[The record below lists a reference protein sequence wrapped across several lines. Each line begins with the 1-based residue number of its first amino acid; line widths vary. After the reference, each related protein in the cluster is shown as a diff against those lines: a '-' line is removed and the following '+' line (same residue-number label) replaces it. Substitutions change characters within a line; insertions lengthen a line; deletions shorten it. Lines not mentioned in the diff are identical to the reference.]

1 MKNIIQF
8 RLTVL
13 LFLFLII
20 PLSAFS
26 QKTTIK
32 GTVTDTNHETLT
44 GVTVMELGTS
54 NGTTTNLNG
63 SYEIQVSN
71 NATLVYSFMGF
82 KSKSVQIRGLQVVNV
97 VLEEDVLG
105 LKELVVVGYGT
116 MKRTDLTGAIVSVN
130 SEAINRTVSTSLD
143 QALQGRAA
151 GVQIQ
156 QNTGIPGGST
166 SIRIRGINSLNA
178 SNEPI
183 FVIDGV
189 IIDGSTGSG
198 TDNALSSINPSD
210 ILSMDVL
217 KDASATAIYG
227 SRASNGVIMITTKRG
242 KSGEAKIS
250 YNGYTGWQE
259 MNKKLDLL
267 NLQEYAILK
276 NARTQAGIVMG
287 DDNFVRP
294 DLLGEGTDWQDELF
308 SKALMTSH
316 NLSITGGSDK
326 STYAIGAGYLNQDG
340 IAIGSGFKRYNL
352 RSNIDTQI
360 KKWLKGGINFAL
372 SNSNQIITVADES
385 LIKTALKQTPN
396 VAVRN
401 AEGTYDGPDT
411 DEYVQNNPVGLA
423 MINENYNEKT
433 GIRGNTYLEATILKG
448 LTYKTEVSF
457 DYGMSNTY
465 KFNPSYTFGAIST
478 TQESVESERSK
489 SYSKFWTWHNI
500 INYNRTFADLHSVNF
515 MLGQEMQKSQW
526 EYLYGYRSGFITN
539 VAHDLDAG
547 DATKAKNHGSSG
559 ASSILSYFGR
569 MFYSYNDRY
578 LLTATLRRDGSSK
591 FADGNRWGWFP
602 SAALAWKVSNESFL
616 KNNDVINNLKIRLG
630 WGSVGNQNIPDNYA
644 YTSTM
649 ASVAT
654 NWGTGMLSGNTAN
667 PDLQWETTYSSN
679 LGLDIN
685 LFNNRIEFIGDV
697 YYKKT
702 NNLLLRLPLP
712 SYVGT
717 SGQGSTTPPWAN
729 IGSLENKGIELTLN
743 TVNIDKKSF
752 SWKSNFVFSLNRNK
766 VLSLDTKSSILDR
779 EIQEGSEK
787 TIVTRT
793 AVGHSI
799 GQFYGYKVIGR
810 FEKATDFYYKDE
822 SGKVQPTA
830 IPEGMTIS
838 ETGVWIGDYIFED
851 INKDGVIS
859 ELDRTYIG
867 NPEPKF
873 TYGIGNTFT
882 FGNLDMT
889 VFVNGSYGNE
899 VVNYQRRWLENPR
912 ENTNLL
918 EKATHYAVLTK
929 INEAGP
935 VDYRN
940 IYISGGDAD
949 MCRMAASS
957 ASSTSNFRYSD
968 KFVEDGSYLRIQNI
982 SLGYN
987 LPRKWLKKIAFEN
1000 LKIYANLQNLY
1011 TFTAY
1016 KGYDPE
1022 IGSNNQDA
1030 LLTGIDNAR
1039 YPSPRIYTFGLNLT
1053 F

>member
-20 PLSAFS
+20 PLSAFA

-82 KSKSVQIRGLQVVNV
+82 KSKSVQIKGLQVVNV
-97 VLEEDVLG
+97 VLDEEVLG

-116 MKRTDLTGAIVSVN
+116 MKRTDLTGAVVSVN

-242 KSGEAKIS
+242 KSGEAKVS

-352 RSNIDTQI
+352 RSNIDTQV

-372 SNSNQIITVADES
+372 SNSNQVITVADES

-401 AEGTYDGPDT
+401 ADGTYDGPDT

-433 GIRGNTYLEATILKG
+433 GIRGSTYLEATILKG
-448 LTYKTEVSF
+448 LTFKTEVSL

-500 INYNRTFADLHSVNF
+500 INYNKTFADVHSVNF

-591 FADGNRWGWFP
+591 FAEGNRWGWFP
-602 SAALAWKVSNESFL
+602 SAALAWKISNESFL

-685 LFNNRIEFIGDV
+685 LFNNRIEFIGDI

-793 AVGHSI
+793 AVGHAI

-822 SGKVQPTA
+822 NGKVQPTA
-830 IPEGMTIS
+830 IPKGMTIS

-851 INKDGVIS
+851 KNKDGVID
-859 ELDRTYIG
+859 EEDRTFIG

-882 FGNLDMT
+882 FGNLDIT

>member
-20 PLSAFS
+20 PLSVFS

-32 GTVTDTNHETLT
+32 GIVTDINHETLT

-63 SYEIQVSN
+63 AYEIQASK

-116 MKRTDLTGAIVSVN
+116 MKRTDLTGAVVSVN

-242 KSGEAKIS
+242 KSGEAKVS

-276 NARTQAGIVMG
+276 NARTQVGIVMG

-352 RSNIDTQI
+352 RSNIDTQV

-372 SNSNQIITVADES
+372 SNSNQVITVADES

-401 AEGTYDGPDT
+401 ADGTYDGPDT

-433 GIRGNTYLEATILKG
+433 GIRGSTYLEATILKG
-448 LTYKTEVSF
+448 LTFKTEVSL

-500 INYNRTFADLHSVNF
+500 INYNKTFADVHSVNF

-591 FADGNRWGWFP
+591 FAEGNRWGWFP
-602 SAALAWKVSNESFL
+602 SAALAWKISNESFL

-685 LFNNRIEFIGDV
+685 LFNNRIEFIGDI

-743 TVNIDKKSF
+743 TVNIDKRSF

-793 AVGHSI
+793 AVGHAI

-822 SGKVQPTA
+822 NGKVQPTA
-830 IPEGMTIS
+830 IPKGMTIS

-851 INKDGVIS
+851 KNKDGVID
-859 ELDRTYIG
+859 EEDRTFIG

-1022 IGSNNQDA
+1022 IGSTNQDA

>member
-20 PLSAFS
+20 PLSAFA

-82 KSKSVQIRGLQVVNV
+82 KSKSVQIKGLQVVNV
-97 VLEEDVLG
+97 VLDEEVLG

-116 MKRTDLTGAIVSVN
+116 MKRTDLTGAVVSVN

-242 KSGEAKIS
+242 KSGEAKVS

-294 DLLGEGTDWQDELF
+294 DLLDEGTDWQDELF

-352 RSNIDTQI
+352 RSNIDTQV

-372 SNSNQIITVADES
+372 SNSNQVITVADES

-500 INYNRTFADLHSVNF
+500 INYNRTFADIHSVNF

-591 FADGNRWGWFP
+591 FAEGNRWGWFP

-679 LGLDIN
+679 LGVDIN

-822 SGKVQPTA
+822 NGKVQPTA